1 MAYAG
6 GYSAYP
12 SHYRFLL
19 HHGTYRLHISYLDQ
33 LTDLIPQYL
42 PESPRWLIKHG
53 KFDEGT
59 YNLAKLRGL
68 PQDHPDLVAERA
80 SIMATFEA
88 QKSLAPFS
96 YKELFQNG
104 KTQTFRRVMLGIFVN
119 AAQQLSGIN
128 MVSTYA
134 NQILGQSFDLSP
146 NLSHLIAACGGTEYA
161 LCSLASV
168 FLIEGL
174 GRRKAFMWTAGGM
187 AACFIVIPI
196 LLSTAS
202 RSNQLAA
209 AGLLFLFNTFF
220 GLAWVGGPFLY
231 AAEIAPLRA
240 RAQGAAL
247 GSVSNWTF
255 CFLVVMTIPASF
267 KNIGYHT
274 YIIYAILNAIF
285 VPIIYFYLV
294 ETRGRSLEELDV
306 IFATP
311 GNPVKNE
318 QRMPHDISNE
328 ASRATL
334 GLDGGAYDDKASS
347 DEFQLEF
354 KH

>member
-1 MAYAG
+1 LVEEF
-6 GYSAYP
+6 
-12 SHYRFLL
+12 SHIL
-19 HHGTYRLHISYLDQ
+19 S
-33 LTDLIPQYL
+33 
-42 PESPRWLIKHG
+42 S
-53 KFDEGT
+53 
-59 YNLAKLRGL
+59 
-68 PQDHPDLVAERA
+68 
-80 SIMATFEA
+80 FEA
-88 QKSLAPFS
+88 QKALAPFS
-96 YKELFQNG
+96 YRELLQNG
-104 KTQTFRRVMLGIFVN
+104 KTQTFRRVMLGVFVN

-161 LCSLASV
+161 LCSIASV
-168 FLIEGL
+168 ILIEGL

-187 AACFIVIPI
+187 AACFVVIPI
-196 LLSTAS
+196 LLSTSS

-274 YIIYAILNAIF
+274 YIIYAILNALF

-318 QRMPHDISNE
+318 QRMPYDISNE
-328 ASRATL
+328 TSRAAL
-334 GLDGGAYDDKASS
+334 GLDHDADYDEKLGSG
-347 DEFQLEF
+347 EF
-354 KH
+354 KQVELKQ